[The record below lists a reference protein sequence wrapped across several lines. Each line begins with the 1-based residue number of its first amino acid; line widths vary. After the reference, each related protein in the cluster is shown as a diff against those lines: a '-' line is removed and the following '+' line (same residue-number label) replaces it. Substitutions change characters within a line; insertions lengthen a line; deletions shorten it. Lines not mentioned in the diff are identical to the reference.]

1 MRFWRLWMG
10 RYFDSAAKC
19 FNVSFTRG
27 MRAPQMKK
35 KKCTAASAC
44 KQKANK
50 HNLMCNYEHSF
61 LDFTLFL
68 NGAQTFILIR
78 ISRYIYWNLCR
89 RIVWMTKRNT
99 PRFQP
104 CAFPFRLSH
113 SSLFSMVFVFF
124 FSFLGINDSG
134 IFNDVFLFSV
144 FTFFHAQH
152 FWLATGTQRVTTK
165 TTEREY
171 ECRKWPLQRE
181 PSTKPYFH

>member
-10 RYFDSAAKC
+10 RYFDSAVKC

-113 SSLFSMVFVFF
+113 SSLFSRVFVF

-144 FTFFHAQH
+144 FTFFSCST
-152 FWLATGTQRVTTK
+152 FLVGYCD
-165 TTEREY
+165 TESNHKNYGARI
-171 ECRKWPLQRE
+171 WM
-181 PSTKPYFH
+181 